1 MNGPQAKL
9 SIVKIGQ
16 FHTHT
21 FDFGKNKEGNR
32 SIARTRPFK
41 DSVVLEEIS
50 GHWFFIG
57 CLFDDISH
65 VVFFP
70 SKCAH
75 TRNDDEEFKP
85 LRISSQHEEIF
96 QKS

>member
-21 FDFGKNKEGNR
+21 FDFGKNKKGNR

-50 GHWFFIG
+50 GHRFFLG
-57 CLFDDISH
+57 VSSTISH
-65 VVFFP
+65 VVFF
-70 SKCAH
+70 SFKMCAYKE
-75 TRNDDEEFKP
+75 NDD
-85 LRISSQHEEIF
+85 LGN
-96 QKS
+96 